1 MATAFIIFR
10 YVIRGLFYA
19 VALAGALG
27 VLQCLTTREDAFP
40 AADRK
45 PKMTWVAILA
55 GSTLAQFLYQI
66 PFIGWI
72 GMVAI
77 GIYWFDVRP
86 SIKDVLSY

>member
-1 MATAFIIFR
+1 MVTAFTVFH
-10 YVIRGLFYA
+10 YVIQALFYA
-19 VALAGALG
+19 IALAGIIGL
-27 VLQCLTTREDAFP
+27 VQCLITREDAFP

-45 PKMTWVAILA
+45 SKMTWVAILA

-66 PFIGWI
+66 PLIGWI